1 MFGLPY
7 PTDHEHFSVLGIYHR
22 RKILLFDVADSSLSI
37 GLKTTT
43 TNKQTNIKL
52 FHNVHQLHGIKI
64 GMKATKNNLQS
75 VSAVV
80 WVKNFPCPRSFR

>member
-22 RKILLFDVADSSLSI
+22 RKILLFDVADSSLSS

-43 TNKQTNIKL
+43 TNKQTNKQTL
-52 FHNVHQLHGIKI
+52 
-64 GMKATKNNLQS
+64 
-75 VSAVV
+75 
-80 WVKNFPCPRSFR
+80 NFSIMYTSYMASR